1 MHGYLNIVKIRM
13 AKSTTG
19 EGRKGPARAQY
30 HHGSLRQELL
40 RQAEALLA
48 EQGVDAFSLRELARR
63 VGVSPAAPSHHFG
76 DTGGLL
82 VELAI
87 LGFDELTRY
96 MDAWEAKGGDNPA
109 QRLMCQGEG
118 YVRFALAYPARFKL
132 MFRNEKLGCGSEEVS
147 QRLQASGAAAFGR
160 LRACV
165 ERTLPGADEEVTM
178 AAVLRA
184 WSAVHGFAYL
194 ALDGQLALLAPD
206 ADEDALCTHY
216 LAPALRALV
225 ATGGQ

>member
-1 MHGYLNIVKIRM
+1 M
-13 AKSTTG
+13 
-19 EGRKGPARAQY
+19 RAQY

-40 RQAEALLA
+40 RQAEGLLA

-96 MDAWEAKGGDNPA
+96 LDNWEAKGGDDPA
-109 QRLMCQGEG
+109 QRLMSQGEG

-132 MFRNEKLGCGSEEVS
+132 MFRKEKLISAGSEEARG
-147 QRLQASGAAAFGR
+147 RLQASGAAAFDR

-165 ERTLPGADEEVTM
+165 ERTLPGADRDTTM

-184 WSAVHGFAYL
+184 WSAVHGFAHL
-194 ALDGQLALLAPD
+194 ALDGQLALLAPA
-206 ADEDALCTHY
+206 ADQDALCRDY
-216 LAPALRALV
+216 LAPVLRALV
-225 ATGGQ
+225 PAAR